1 MLGYS
6 APWTKQ
12 GVLSLANPES
22 ATRRHFFRSH
32 GAETTHFP
40 KRPWT
45 AIASF
50 IALPD
55 ANLIRLC
62 TKFDELEGRLQV
74 MDGTFP
80 RTAEGDAEFDGAYE
94 MIRHEQEELLSQ
106 ICALS
111 AVTAE
116 GALAKATTLI
126 YFTSNMLTSS
136 DSGWGAR
143 LTVSMRRDLT
153 NAGRLPA
160 SPRRA
165 ADAPVQV
172 VARH

>member
-1 MLGYS
+1 M
-6 APWTKQ
+6 
-12 GVLSLANPES
+12 ANPES
-22 ATRRHFFRSH
+22 ATRRHFFRSR

-40 KRPWT
+40 KRPWA
-45 AIASF
+45 AIASL

-55 ANLIRLC
+55 ADLIRLC

-94 MIRHEQEELLSQ
+94 MIRHEQEALLSQ

-116 GALAKATTLI
+116 GALAKATTLV
-126 YFTSNMLTSS
+126 YFTSHMLTLS

-143 LTVSMRRDLT
+143 LTMSIRRDLT

-160 SPRRA
+160 SRRRA
-165 ADAPVQV
+165 VDAPLQG